1 MKYYLIFINK
11 LDGFKVVAISSFDD
25 YESQQDI
32 LKKYSKNLD
41 EHGVDWLGYPQVE
54 FHEIQTLSE
63 VS

>member
-41 EHGVDWLGYPQVE
+41 EHGVDWLRYPQVE

>member
-41 EHGVDWLGYPQVE
+41 EHGVDWLSVPQVE